1 MHRNLTVH
9 EVLYYQAML
18 RLPAG
23 TSKRFINHKIRQV
36 IFKRFASV
44 DILRDDNKPLRREGI
59 TTTWKIQ
66 QELRRFKRR
75 PCVGKLAASELCVY
89 LE

>member
-23 TSKRFINHKIRQV
+23 TNKRTINHKIRQV
-36 IFKRFASV
+36 M
-44 DILRDDNKPLRREGI
+44 
-59 TTTWKIQ
+59 
-66 QELRRFKRR
+66 
-75 PCVGKLAASELCVY
+75 
-89 LE
+89 